1 VRSGAARPLPG
12 FTNDDATTPRK
23 DSCPLPLAHRARV
36 ECLERPLGTPARPPA
51 RRVSPGGFEKRTTS
65 GENAVDRHER
75 GGGSERLATVRDY
88 VGTDPDDALRIAI
101 KAAVDAGDLARATRL
116 IEVLGASAPSGA
128 IIELGLRR
136 RS

>member
-1 VRSGAARPLPG
+1 
-12 FTNDDATTPRK
+12 
-23 DSCPLPLAHRARV
+23 
-36 ECLERPLGTPARPPA
+36 
-51 RRVSPGGFEKRTTS
+51 
-65 GENAVDRHER
+65 VDRHEQ

-116 IEVLGASAPSGA
+116 IEVLGATAPSA
-128 IIELGLRR
+128 AVVELGLRR